1 MVDMENII
9 TYSKKRIRGF
19 FCPPLF
25 YLSKRPVRIIPLS
38 LTASPNWDTALQPP
52 SRRSIPPFLLI
63 AIVSLVWAFF
73 PQSNAEARSNM
84 PEYMQERYIH
94 FQKSFENS
102 PWPSYMYHKV
112 ESVAFCE
119 SSLAWYSSGDFNGE
133 RFLAIGYMQI
143 RRDYHPRLDNTF
155 NLYNGADNLTAAYII
170 YLEAGRSWRPW
181 SCKP

>member
-1 MVDMENII
+1 MKNII
-9 TYSKKRIRGF
+9 TYSKKRIGGYF
-19 FCPPLF
+19 SFPLF
-25 YLSKRPVRIIPLS
+25 DLSKRPVRIIPFS
-38 LTASPNWDTALQPP
+38 LTASPNWGTAFRPP
-52 SRRSIPPFLLI
+52 VRRSIPPFLLI

-84 PEYMQERYIH
+84 PEYMQERYIL
-94 FQKSFENS
+94 FQEAYLNS

-119 SSLAWYSSGDFNGE
+119 SSLRWYATGDQG
-133 RFLAIGYMQI
+133 RALGYMQI
-143 RRDYHPRLDNTF
+143 RKDYHPRLDNTF
-155 NLYNGADNLTAAYII
+155 SLYNGAENLTAAYII

>member
-1 MVDMENII
+1 MKNII
-9 TYSKKRIRGF
+9 TYSKKRIGGSF
-19 FCPPLF
+19 SSPLF
-25 YLSKRPVRIIPLS
+25 DLSKRPVRIIPFS
-38 LTASPNWDTALQPP
+38 LTASPNWGTAFRPP
-52 SRRSIPPFLLI
+52 VRRSIPPFLLI

-94 FQKSFENS
+94 FQESFENS
-102 PWPSYMYHKV
+102 PWPRYMYHKV

-155 NLYNGADNLTAAYII
+155 NLYNGTENLTAAYII

>member
-1 MVDMENII
+1 MKNII
-9 TYSKKRIRGF
+9 TYSKKRIGGYF
-19 FCPPLF
+19 SFPLF
-25 YLSKRPVRIIPLS
+25 DLSKRPVRIIPFS
-38 LTASPNWDTALQPP
+38 LTASPNWGTAFRPP
-52 SRRSIPPFLLI
+52 VRRSIPPFLLI

-84 PEYMQERYIH
+84 PEYMQERYIL
-94 FQKSFENS
+94 FQEAYLNS

-119 SSLAWYSSGDFNGE
+119 SSLRWYATGDQG
-133 RFLAIGYMQI
+133 RALGYMQI
-143 RRDYHPRLDNTF
+143 RKDYHPRLDNTF
-155 NLYNGADNLTAAYII
+155 SLYNGKDNLTAAYII

>member
-1 MVDMENII
+1 MKNII
-9 TYSKKRIRGF
+9 TYSKKRIGGYF
-19 FCPPLF
+19 SFPLF
-25 YLSKRPVRIIPLS
+25 DLSKRPVRIIPFS
-38 LTASPNWDTALQPP
+38 LTASPNWGTAFRPP
-52 SRRSIPPFLLI
+52 VRRSIPPFLLI

-84 PEYMQERYIH
+84 PEYMQERYIL
-94 FQKSFENS
+94 FQEAYLNS

-119 SSLAWYSSGDFNGE
+119 SSLRWYATGDQG
-133 RFLAIGYMQI
+133 RALGYMQI
-143 RRDYHPRLDNTF
+143 RKDYHPRLYNTF
-155 NLYNGADNLTAAYII
+155 SLYNGKDNLTAAYII